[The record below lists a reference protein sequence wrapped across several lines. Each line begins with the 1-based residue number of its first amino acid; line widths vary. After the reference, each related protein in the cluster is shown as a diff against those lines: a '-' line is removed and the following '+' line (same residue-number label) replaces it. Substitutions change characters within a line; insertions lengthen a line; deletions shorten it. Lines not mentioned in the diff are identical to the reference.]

1 MSGESFQLSFENL
14 KAWCQRQKY
23 EFSEN
28 TQLGQLAIHY
38 QLLGQPAPLL
48 VLPQF
53 DRGIV
58 MFVMRQP
65 YQVPEDR
72 RVDIARSASLIN
84 AQVFMGAFVVN
95 SNTGELF
102 FRVSVP
108 ALDTQYSDQALL
120 HVARIAVGTSEKL
133 APALKAVALEGADP
147 VKSFNA
153 IGG

>member
-1 MSGESFQLSFENL
+1 MAGELFQLSFETL
-14 KAWCQRQKY
+14 KAWATRQKY

-28 TQLGQLAIHY
+28 AQQGQLAIHY

-48 VLPQF
+48 VLPQL
-53 DRGIV
+53 DRGLL

-72 RVDIARSASLIN
+72 RVEMARACALIN
-84 AQVFMGAFVVN
+84 AQVFMGAWVIN

-102 FRVSVP
+102 FRVSIP
-108 ALDTQYSDQALL
+108 ALDTQYSDQGVL

-133 APALKAVALEGADP
+133 APALKAVALDGADP
-147 VKSFNA
+147 VKSLNA